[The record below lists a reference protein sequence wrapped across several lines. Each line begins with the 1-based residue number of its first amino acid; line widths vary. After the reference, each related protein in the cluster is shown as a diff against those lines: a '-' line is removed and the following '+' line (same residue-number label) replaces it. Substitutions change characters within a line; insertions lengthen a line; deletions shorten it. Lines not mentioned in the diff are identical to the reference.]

1 MITVSYS
8 FLVLLMH
15 VLKIFRHLEIGMGVF
30 KLAVALAIIIALNIV
45 NSGMSCHVR
54 SVDIDEI

>member
-1 MITVSYS
+1 MIIVSDG

-45 NSGMSCHVR
+45 NSGMPCHVR
-54 SVDIDEI
+54 SVDR